1 MSLWSELAVQGSN
14 LLLYLTRREYKITRN
29 YVKNKTSS
37 LESAKNKEEFRS
49 ICLSLANYLVN
60 HEYVRPNDISQEKW
74 ELVLRVWLRNL
85 FNKKTKYGQCPII
98 FDKNE
103 KELLQLSY
111 NAEDFFEINNTYLQE
126 LKFYGKQ
133 NTNNYNC
140 KSDLKCIA
148 KCNKYKEWFENRKS
162 HFEKDKTF
170 NEYKT
175 KCRQKRNTF
184 SRYLCD
190 LVKHNTFRK
199 IPKCIE
205 SGIQTSTKI
214 ESKEIERNSKEREG
228 ESTIQVS
235 SNLPIT
241 DPSPKV
247 LPSKELSSHSGFSS
261 QSETISQQDASSE
274 RESSPLPSIIS
285 NPLQIEVVPS
295 STPIATNLIDDT
307 QTRKEV
313 TADVS
318 EQSETSNSVT
328 VHESVKIPQID
339 RSIEV
344 SADLGTTQLSRNES
358 LSFSSSA
365 KSTPIQVPGTTNSIY
380 YPLTGHF
387 KKKKKLRKE
396 VKFLKLL
403 VPSHSWKKSHFLT
416 YDKLENPKYNDEE
429 IIKKIIINERNIIQN
444 VNASMRKKEMSKTI
458 IEVHMEVL
466 EECKNEEMKLKEGE
480 YLEICL
486 KEFTEDK
493 NGDYYNLTNDEILIE
508 NTKNTSGIQKKKILW
523 NEWIENNRNLS
534 EKLKETDW
542 FNNLKNEWKRKK
554 VYIKKSGELKKNHT
568 GEIQK
573 VPFLE
578 TKKNIWK
585 LWISEKRM
593 IIERYLEQE
602 WCNEFTQELR
612 HILEEYEN
620 EDTKNDIS
628 LINIQELEHKENYE
642 EIYKYIKKKLLS
654 KLCILVL
661 MTILE
666 ECNKEDFIENNESM
680 FDISINECIKKYDSD
695 IKSNI
700 TENIAEA
707 NENILMYTGNKKI
720 HSYKDED
727 RYSQELEDWIRE
739 DDAYLNAINIE
750 NEISKS

>member
-184 SRYLCD
+184 PRSVCN
-190 LVKHNTFRK
+190 LVKQHTFRK

-205 SGIQTSTKI
+205 SDIQMSKKTKTAEMQ
-214 ESKEIERNSKEREG
+214 ESSQERHG
-228 ESTIQVS
+228 GSTIQDS
-235 SNLPIT
+235 TFPPIT
-241 DPSPKV
+241 DPSPK
-247 LPSKELSSHSGFSS
+247 ELSPNEEISPNL
-261 QSETISQQDASSE
+261 EPPSQQDALSQIASPHQQVASSKP
-274 RESSPLPSIIS
+274 ESLPLP
-285 NPLQIEVVPS
+285 EVQLNS
-295 STPIATNLIDDT
+295 H
-307 QTRKEV
+307 
-313 TADVS
+313 
-318 EQSETSNSVT
+318 QSESVSPDHPSAINSSLEAHTTKEITLEFSGNSDTSNSIAA
-328 VHESVKIPQID
+328 HKSIKIPQTSGI
-339 RSIEV
+339 SGV
-344 SADLGTTQLSRNES
+344 PTQLVTTQLSHNES
-358 LSFSSSA
+358 PSASSSA
-365 KSTPIQVPGTTNSIY
+365 KYIPIQMPGH
-380 YPLTGHF
+380 L

-403 VPSHSWKKSHFLT
+403 VPSRSWKKRHFLT
-416 YDKLENPKYNDEE
+416 HDKLENPKRNDEE
-429 IIKKIIINERNIIQN
+429 IIKKIMIKDLNIMQN
-444 VNASMRKKEMSKTI
+444 VNASIRKKRMSKTI

-466 EECKNEEMKLKEGE
+466 EECKNEEMKLKGGE

-493 NGDYYNLTNDEILIE
+493 NGNYSNLTNDEILIE
-508 NTKNTSGIQKKKILW
+508 NTKNTNGMQKKKILW

-534 EKLKETDW
+534 EKFKETDW

-585 LWISEKRM
+585 LWISEKRI

-602 WCNEFTQELR
+602 WCNEFTQEFR

-695 IKSNI
+695 RKSKI

-707 NENILMYTGNKKI
+707 KENILMYTGNKKI